1 MKKIKNILYTIL
13 LMLIVYF
20 VYINLDDII
29 KNLKAL
35 IISKSDLVI
44 KEPNSYKVDYTFE
57 NFNYKISYVPYNKE
71 ELIDI
76 YFNVLNN
83 GYNEFTFYC
92 PKEYKSCTKDV
103 ENIGNDSKLMSNIN
117 NYVHP
122 YNSFK
127 TIKTKVSSN
136 NEITLEIQKKYSE
149 EKINKINEL
158 VNNVISELD
167 LNNIDDLTKIE
178 RIHNYIL
185 NHTVYD
191 KNTNNF
197 DINSAYGSLIEGH
210 AVCSGYADAFSI
222 FMNIYKIPN
231 IRVSSENHL
240 WNLVYINGKWLHI
253 DLTWDDSENNKYD
266 NNYFLITKEKLFSLD
281 TKEHNFDESFFIEAN

>member
-20 VYINLDDII
+20 VYINLDDIT
-29 KNLKAL
+29 KDLKAL
-35 IISKSDLVI
+35 IISKNDLVI

-57 NFNYKISYVPYNKE
+57 NFNYKVSYVPYNKE

-76 YFNVLNN
+76 YFNILNN

-92 PKEYKSCTKDV
+92 PKEYKSCIKDV
-103 ENIGNDSKLMSNIN
+103 ESIGNDSKLMSNIN

-158 VNNVISELD
+158 VNNVINELD

-191 KNTNNF
+191 KNTKNF

>member
-20 VYINLDDII
+20 VYINLDDIT
-29 KNLKAL
+29 KDLKAL

-92 PKEYKSCTKDV
+92 PKEYKNCTKDV
-103 ENIGNDSKLMSNIN
+103 ESIGNDSKLMSNIN

>member
-20 VYINLDDII
+20 VYINLDDITQ
-29 KNLKAL
+29 NLKAL
-35 IISKSDLVI
+35 IVSKSDLVI

-57 NFNYKISYVPYNKE
+57 NFNYKVSYVPYNKE
-71 ELIDI
+71 DLIDI

-103 ENIGNDSKLMSNIN
+103 ESIGNDSKLMSNIN

-266 NNYFLITKEKLFSLD
+266 NNYFLIAKEKLFSLD

>member
-20 VYINLDDII
+20 VYINLDDIT
-29 KNLKAL
+29 KDLKAL
-35 IISKSDLVI
+35 IISKNDLVI

-57 NFNYKISYVPYNKE
+57 NFNYKVSYVPYNKE
-71 ELIDI
+71 ELMDI

-103 ENIGNDSKLMSNIN
+103 ESIGNDSKLMSNIN

-191 KNTNNF
+191 KNTKNF
-197 DINSAYGSLIEGH
+197 DINSAYGSLIEGQ

>member
-1 MKKIKNILYTIL
+1 
-13 LMLIVYF
+13 
-20 VYINLDDII
+20 
-29 KNLKAL
+29 
-35 IISKSDLVI
+35 
-44 KEPNSYKVDYTFE
+44 
-57 NFNYKISYVPYNKE
+57 
-71 ELIDI
+71 
-76 YFNVLNN
+76 
-83 GYNEFTFYC
+83 
-92 PKEYKSCTKDV
+92 
-103 ENIGNDSKLMSNIN
+103 MSNIN
-117 NYVHP
+117 NYIHP

-210 AVCSGYADAFSI
+210 SVCSGYADAFSI

>member
-20 VYINLDDII
+20 VYINLDDIT
-29 KNLKAL
+29 KDLKAL
-35 IISKSDLVI
+35 IVSKNDLVI

-103 ENIGNDSKLMSNIN
+103 ESIGNDSKLMSNIN

-149 EKINKINEL
+149 EKINIINEL

>member
-20 VYINLDDII
+20 VYINLDDIT
-29 KNLKAL
+29 KDLKAL
-35 IISKSDLVI
+35 IISKNDLVI

-57 NFNYKISYVPYNKE
+57 NFNYKVSYVPYNKE

-92 PKEYKSCTKDV
+92 PKEYKNCTKDV
-103 ENIGNDSKLMSNIN
+103 ESIGNDSKLMSNIN

-266 NNYFLITKEKLFSLD
+266 NNYFLITKEKLFSLN

>member
-20 VYINLDDII
+20 VYINLDDIT

-57 NFNYKISYVPYNKE
+57 NFNYKVSYVPYNKE

-103 ENIGNDSKLMSNIN
+103 ESIGNDSKLMSNIN

-127 TIKTKVSSN
+127 TIKTKVSSS

>member
-20 VYINLDDII
+20 VYINLDDIT
-29 KNLKAL
+29 KDLKAL
-35 IISKSDLVI
+35 IVSKNDLVI

-83 GYNEFTFYC
+83 GYNKFTFYC

-103 ENIGNDSKLMSNIN
+103 ESIGNDSKLMSNIN

>member
-20 VYINLDDII
+20 VYINLDDIT
-29 KNLKAL
+29 KDLKAL
-35 IISKSDLVI
+35 IVSKNDLVI

-103 ENIGNDSKLMSNIN
+103 ESIGNDSKLMSNIN

-253 DLTWDDSENNKYD
+253 DLTWDDLENNKYD

>member
-20 VYINLDDII
+20 VYINLDDIT
-29 KNLKAL
+29 KDLKAL
-35 IISKSDLVI
+35 IISKNDLVI

-103 ENIGNDSKLMSNIN
+103 ESIGNDSKLMSNIN

-149 EKINKINEL
+149 EKINKTNEL

>member
-20 VYINLDDII
+20 VYINLDDIT
-29 KNLKAL
+29 KDLKAL
-35 IISKSDLVI
+35 IVSKNDLVI

-57 NFNYKISYVPYNKE
+57 NFNYKVSYVPYNKE

-103 ENIGNDSKLMSNIN
+103 ESIGNDSKLMSNIN

>member
-20 VYINLDDII
+20 VYINLDDIT
-29 KNLKAL
+29 KDLKAL
-35 IISKSDLVI
+35 IISKNDLVI

-57 NFNYKISYVPYNKE
+57 NFNYKVSYVPYNKE

-92 PKEYKSCTKDV
+92 PKEYKNCTKDV
-103 ENIGNDSKLMSNIN
+103 ESIGNDSKLMSNIN

-185 NHTVYD
+185 SHTVYD

>member
-20 VYINLDDII
+20 VYINLDDIT
-29 KNLKAL
+29 KDLKAL
-35 IISKSDLVI
+35 IISKNDLVI

-57 NFNYKISYVPYNKE
+57 NFNYKVSYVPYNKE

-76 YFNVLNN
+76 YFNILNN

-92 PKEYKSCTKDV
+92 PKEYKSCIKDV
-103 ENIGNDSKLMSNIN
+103 ESIGNDSKLMSNIN

>member
-20 VYINLDDII
+20 VYINLDDIT
-29 KNLKAL
+29 KDLKAL
-35 IISKSDLVI
+35 IISKNDLVI

-103 ENIGNDSKLMSNIN
+103 ESIGNDSKLMSNIN

-127 TIKTKVSSN
+127 TIKTKVSSS

>member
-20 VYINLDDII
+20 VYINLDDIT
-29 KNLKAL
+29 KDLKAL
-35 IISKSDLVI
+35 IVSKNDLVI

-103 ENIGNDSKLMSNIN
+103 ESIGNDSKLMSNIN

-191 KNTNNF
+191 KNTNSF

>member
-20 VYINLDDII
+20 VYINLDDIT
-29 KNLKAL
+29 KDLKAL
-35 IISKSDLVI
+35 IVSKNDLVI

-57 NFNYKISYVPYNKE
+57 NFNYKVSYVPYNKE

-103 ENIGNDSKLMSNIN
+103 ESIGNDSKLMSNIN

-281 TKEHNFDESFFIEAN
+281 TKEHYFDESFFIEAN

>member
-20 VYINLDDII
+20 VYINLDDIT
-29 KNLKAL
+29 KDLKAL
-35 IISKSDLVI
+35 IVSKNDLVI

-57 NFNYKISYVPYNKE
+57 NFNYKVSYVPYNKE

-92 PKEYKSCTKDV
+92 PKEYKNCTKDV
-103 ENIGNDSKLMSNIN
+103 ESIGNDSKLMSNIN

-191 KNTNNF
+191 KNTKNF

>member
-20 VYINLDDII
+20 VYINLDDIT
-29 KNLKAL
+29 KDLKAL
-35 IISKSDLVI
+35 IVSKNDLVI

-71 ELIDI
+71 DLIDI

-103 ENIGNDSKLMSNIN
+103 ESIGNDSKLMSNIN

-158 VNNVISELD
+158 VNNVINELD

-191 KNTNNF
+191 KNTNSF

>member
-20 VYINLDDII
+20 VYINLDDIT
-29 KNLKAL
+29 KDLKAL
-35 IISKSDLVI
+35 IVSKNDLVI

-103 ENIGNDSKLMSNIN
+103 ESIGNDSKLMSNIN

-191 KNTNNF
+191 KNTKNF

>member
-20 VYINLDDII
+20 VYINLDDITR
-29 KNLKAL
+29 NLKAL

-44 KEPNSYKVDYTFE
+44 KEPNSYKVDYHFE

-103 ENIGNDSKLMSNIN
+103 ESIGNDSKLMSNIN

-191 KNTNNF
+191 KNTKNF

>member
-20 VYINLDDII
+20 VYINLDDIT
-29 KNLKAL
+29 KDLKAL
-35 IISKSDLVI
+35 IISKNDLVI

-57 NFNYKISYVPYNKE
+57 NFNYKVSYVPYNKE

-103 ENIGNDSKLMSNIN
+103 ESIGNDSKLMSNIN

>member
-20 VYINLDDII
+20 VYINLDDIT
-29 KNLKAL
+29 KDLKAL
-35 IISKSDLVI
+35 IISKNDLVI

-57 NFNYKISYVPYNKE
+57 NFNYKVSYVPYNKE

-92 PKEYKSCTKDV
+92 PKEYKNCTKDV
-103 ENIGNDSKLMSNIN
+103 ESIGNDSKLMSNIN

-167 LNNIDDLTKIE
+167 LNNIDNLTKIE

>member
-20 VYINLDDII
+20 VYINLDDIT
-29 KNLKAL
+29 KDLKAL
-35 IISKSDLVI
+35 IISKNDLVI

-92 PKEYKSCTKDV
+92 PKEYKNCTKDV
-103 ENIGNDSKLMSNIN
+103 ESIGNDSKLMSNIN

>member
-20 VYINLDDII
+20 VYINLDDIT
-29 KNLKAL
+29 KDLKAL
-35 IISKSDLVI
+35 IVSKNDLVI

-57 NFNYKISYVPYNKE
+57 NFNYKVSYVPYNKE

-92 PKEYKSCTKDV
+92 PKEYKNCTKDV
-103 ENIGNDSKLMSNIN
+103 ESIGNDSKLMSNIN

>member
-20 VYINLDDII
+20 VYINLDDIT
-29 KNLKAL
+29 KDLKAL
-35 IISKSDLVI
+35 IISKNDLVI
-44 KEPNSYKVDYTFE
+44 KKPNSYKVDYTFE
-57 NFNYKISYVPYNKE
+57 NFNYKVSYVPYNKE

-103 ENIGNDSKLMSNIN
+103 ESIGNDSKLMSNIN

>member
-20 VYINLDDII
+20 VYINLDDIT
-29 KNLKAL
+29 KDLKAL
-35 IISKSDLVI
+35 IVSKNDLVI

-103 ENIGNDSKLMSNIN
+103 ESIGNDSKLMSNIN

-167 LNNIDDLTKIE
+167 LNNIDDLAKIE

>member
-20 VYINLDDII
+20 VYINLDDIT
-29 KNLKAL
+29 KDLKAL
-35 IISKSDLVI
+35 IVSKNDLVI

-92 PKEYKSCTKDV
+92 PKEYKNCTKDV
-103 ENIGNDSKLMSNIN
+103 ESIGNDSKLMSNIN

-240 WNLVYINGKWLHI
+240 WNLVYINGTWLHI

-266 NNYFLITKEKLFSLD
+266 NNFFLITKEKLFSLD

>member
-20 VYINLDDII
+20 VYINLDDIT
-29 KNLKAL
+29 KDLKAL
-35 IISKSDLVI
+35 IISKNDLVI

-57 NFNYKISYVPYNKE
+57 NFNYKVSYVPYNKE

-103 ENIGNDSKLMSNIN
+103 ESIGNDSKLMSNIN

-191 KNTNNF
+191 KNTKNF

>member
-20 VYINLDDII
+20 IYINLDDIT
-29 KNLKAL
+29 KDLKAL
-35 IISKSDLVI
+35 IISKNDLVI

-103 ENIGNDSKLMSNIN
+103 ESIGNDSKLMSNIN

-127 TIKTKVSSN
+127 TIKTKVSSS

>member
-20 VYINLDDII
+20 VYINLDDIT
-29 KNLKAL
+29 KDLKAL
-35 IISKSDLVI
+35 IISKNDLVI

-103 ENIGNDSKLMSNIN
+103 ESIGNDSKLMSNIN

-149 EKINKINEL
+149 EKINKTNEL
-158 VNNVISELD
+158 INNVISELD

>member
-1 MKKIKNILYTIL
+1 
-13 LMLIVYF
+13 
-20 VYINLDDII
+20 
-29 KNLKAL
+29 
-35 IISKSDLVI
+35 
-44 KEPNSYKVDYTFE
+44 
-57 NFNYKISYVPYNKE
+57 
-71 ELIDI
+71 
-76 YFNVLNN
+76 
-83 GYNEFTFYC
+83 
-92 PKEYKSCTKDV
+92 
-103 ENIGNDSKLMSNIN
+103 MSNIN

-122 YNSFK
+122 YNSLK

>member
-20 VYINLDDII
+20 VYINLDDIT
-29 KNLKAL
+29 KDLKAL
-35 IISKSDLVI
+35 IISKNDLVI

-103 ENIGNDSKLMSNIN
+103 ESIGNDSKLMSNIN

-158 VNNVISELD
+158 VNNVINELD

-191 KNTNNF
+191 KNTKNF

>member
-20 VYINLDDII
+20 VYINLDDIT
-29 KNLKAL
+29 KDLKAL
-35 IISKSDLVI
+35 IISKNDLVI

-57 NFNYKISYVPYNKE
+57 KFNYKVSYVPYNKE

-103 ENIGNDSKLMSNIN
+103 ESIGNDSKLMSNIN

>member
-20 VYINLDDII
+20 VYINLDDIT
-29 KNLKAL
+29 KDLKAL
-35 IISKSDLVI
+35 IVSKNDLVI

-103 ENIGNDSKLMSNIN
+103 ESIGNDSKLMSNIN

-127 TIKTKVSSN
+127 TIKTKVSSS

>member
-20 VYINLDDII
+20 VYINLDDIT
-29 KNLKAL
+29 KDLKAL
-35 IISKSDLVI
+35 IVSKNDLVI

-57 NFNYKISYVPYNKE
+57 NFNYKVSYVPYNKE

-103 ENIGNDSKLMSNIN
+103 ESIGNDSKLMSNIN

-149 EKINKINEL
+149 EKINKINGL

-191 KNTNNF
+191 KNTKNF

>member
-20 VYINLDDII
+20 VYINLDDIT
-29 KNLKAL
+29 KDLKAL
-35 IISKSDLVI
+35 IISKNDLVI

-57 NFNYKISYVPYNKE
+57 NFNYKVSYVPYNKE

-92 PKEYKSCTKDV
+92 PKEYKNCTKDV
-103 ENIGNDSKLMSNIN
+103 ESIGNDSKLMSNIN

>member
-20 VYINLDDII
+20 VYINLDDIT
-29 KNLKAL
+29 KDLKAL
-35 IISKSDLVI
+35 IVSKNDLVI

-57 NFNYKISYVPYNKE
+57 NFNYKVSYVPYNKE

-103 ENIGNDSKLMSNIN
+103 ESIGNDSKLMSNIN

-191 KNTNNF
+191 KNTKNF

>member
-20 VYINLDDII
+20 VYINLDDIT
-29 KNLKAL
+29 KDLKAL
-35 IISKSDLVI
+35 IISKNDLVI

-103 ENIGNDSKLMSNIN
+103 ESIGNDSKLMSNIN